1 MQRQTV
7 LLNNEALS
15 RIIAERE
22 VKQWLLARRMGIDRK
37 TISRWLSGRTQ
48 RISKENLTKLCD
60 ILEIGESAICVM
72 DRLEALGTR

>member
-48 RISKENLTKLCD
+48 P
-60 ILEIGESAICVM
+60 GW
-72 DRLEALGTR
+72 AL